1 MQTTSGHQ
9 SMWCL
14 IISII
19 IIILKIV
26 HFLSKKK
33 KAQTLSL
40 KPGEGYSGV
49 WHKEGMTEGVAG
61 VAVLYVVSV
70 AA

>member
-1 MQTTSGHQ
+1 
-9 SMWCL
+9 MWCL
-14 IISII
+14 IIIII

-26 HFLSKKK
+26 HFSLAPKRPKK